1 MIYLPVLFLLLDVGA
16 AWRYRTGVPSFSS
29 LPFTTRHI
37 ESIPVRKAD
46 ISFLGSWALFSSVQ
60 GGGMQEE
67 GEKGVGN
74 DQGIPAVMEVEDGEE
89 IAEFH
94 VTAKE
99 GRWVSGWGEGRHE
112 AQARMFSCRAREE
125 AGRKGLV
132 IARTLADGGL
142 RASHFPSSPPGP
154 PLRHAPPGYPACSS
168 IP

>member
-1 MIYLPVLFLLLDVGA
+1 MIYLAILFLLLDVGA
-16 AWRYRTGVPSFSS
+16 AWRYRTDVPSFSS

-46 ISFLGSWALFSSVQ
+46 ITFLPPWALFSYIQS
-60 GGGMQEE
+60 GGTQAE
-67 GEKGVGN
+67 GEKGGSN

-99 GRWVSGWGEGRHE
+99 GRWVSGWEGGRHE
-112 AQARMFSCRAREE
+112 AQGRMFSCRARGE
-125 AGRKGLV
+125 AGRKGVV

-142 RASHFPSSPPGP
+142 RASHSPSSPLSP